1 MTKPE
6 DSKAIA
12 QSRQIGQLCACFN
25 LRRATRAVTQ
35 LYDTVLRPV
44 GLRTTQFTLLNA
56 VRLQAPVTIRRLA
69 ASVVMDRTTL
79 TRDLRP
85 LERQRL
91 VSIETG
97 EDRRERKVDLT
108 AKGAQVITR
117 ALPLWQKAQ
126 AYVAQGLGQ
135 ERLQRLLEDL
145 AATVALTRANRKNTE
160 KTKEART

>member
-1 MTKPE
+1 
-6 DSKAIA
+6 
-12 QSRQIGQLCACFN
+12 
-25 LRRATRAVTQ
+25 
-35 LYDTVLRPV
+35 

-56 VRLQAPVTIRRLA
+56 VRLQAPVTIRWLA

-97 EDRRERKVDLT
+97 KDRRERRVNLT
-108 AKGAQVITR
+108 TKGAQLITR

-126 AYVAQGLGQ
+126 AQIVQGLGQ
-135 ERLQRLLEDL
+135 QRLQRLLEDL
-145 AATVALTRANRKNTE
+145 SAAVALTRRHE
-160 KTKEART
+160 HRPQKTKEN

>member
-1 MTKPE
+1 MATPK
-6 DSKAIA
+6 DLKAIT

-35 LYDTVLRPV
+35 LYDTILRPV
-44 GLRTTQFTLLNA
+44 GLRTTQFTLLHA
-56 VRLQAPVTIRRLA
+56 VRLQAPVTIRQLA

-97 EDRRERKVDLT
+97 KDRRERKIDLT
-108 AKGAQVITR
+108 VKGAQVITR

-126 AYVAQGLGQ
+126 TQIAQGLGQ

-145 AATVALTRANRKNTE
+145 AATVALTRGHEHRPQ
-160 KTKEART
+160 KTKEN

>member
-1 MTKPE
+1 MTKPK
-6 DSKAIA
+6 DLKAIA
-12 QSRQIGQLCACFN
+12 QSQQIGQLCACFN

-35 LYDTVLRPV
+35 LYDTILRPA

-69 ASVVMDRTTL
+69 VSVVMDRTTL

-85 LERQRL
+85 LEQQRL

-126 AYVAQGLGQ
+126 AHIAQGLGQ

-145 AATVALTRANRKNTE
+145 AAAVVLTRGHEPRPQ
-160 KTKEART
+160 KTKEN

>member
-1 MTKPE
+1 
-6 DSKAIA
+6 
-12 QSRQIGQLCACFN
+12 
-25 LRRATRAVTQ
+25 
-35 LYDTVLRPV
+35 
-44 GLRTTQFTLLNA
+44 
-56 VRLQAPVTIRRLA
+56 
-69 ASVVMDRTTL
+69 MDRTTL

-108 AKGAQVITR
+108 AKGAQVITH

-135 ERLQRLLEDL
+135 ERLQRLL
-145 AATVALTRANRKNTE
+145 KISPQP
-160 KTKEART
+160 